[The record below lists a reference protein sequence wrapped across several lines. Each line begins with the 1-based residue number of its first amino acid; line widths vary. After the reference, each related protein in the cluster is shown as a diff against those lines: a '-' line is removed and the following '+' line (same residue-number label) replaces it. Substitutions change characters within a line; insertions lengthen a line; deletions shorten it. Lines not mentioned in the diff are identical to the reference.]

1 MELISWS
8 LSAIDK
14 VFSTRNA
21 GEGEP
26 QCPSGTFPAGYS
38 RGYYDRWQTVCLA
51 SLSVADWE
59 DPVIIGILVVGIL
72 LGGAAAIL
80 IYRKIASKDAIAA
93 VNPRLVA
100 LFTELARSLGSQ
112 LCELGRAG
120 SAHWNEVTKAM
131 NSLTESIS
139 ARFEARD
146 RKLDAIQ
153 EDIAL
158 IKDSLA
164 NLNRHFQSR
173 V

>member
-1 MELISWS
+1 M
-8 LSAIDK
+8 
-14 VFSTRNA
+14 
-21 GEGEP
+21 
-26 QCPSGTFPAGYS
+26 
-38 RGYYDRWQTVCLA
+38 
-51 SLSVADWE
+51 ADWE

-80 IYRKIASKDAIAA
+80 IYRKIASKDAIGA
-93 VNPRLVA
+93 VHPRLVA

-146 RKLDAIQ
+146 RKLDVIQ

-158 IKDSLA
+158 IKETLA
-164 NLNRHFQSR
+164 DLKRHFQSR